1 MDVTGVFNLLQAFA
15 DVHFKMLEL
24 GDLQGR
30 PASQAALLFFR
41 FGPAV
46 PAYASHSV
54 SDVSDQQYPYLYPHA
69 PAPAGRAGPRALPD
83 HGVAFIHYCQPD
95 QRGRISE

>member
-1 MDVTGVFNLLQAFA
+1 MDAADISNLLQAVA
-15 DVHFKMLEL
+15 GVHLKMLEL
-24 GDLQGR
+24 GYIQGR

-46 PAYASHSV
+46 PAYAGHSV
-54 SDVSDQQYPYLYPHA
+54 SDVSDQQYPYLYPQA

-83 HGVAFIHYCQPD
+83 HDVAFIHYGQPD